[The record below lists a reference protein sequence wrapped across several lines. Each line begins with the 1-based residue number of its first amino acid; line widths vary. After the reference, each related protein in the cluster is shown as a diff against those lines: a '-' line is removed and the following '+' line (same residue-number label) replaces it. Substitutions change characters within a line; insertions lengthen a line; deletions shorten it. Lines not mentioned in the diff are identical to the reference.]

1 MKKVFA
7 SFSVAVLF
15 ALGILSVPAT
25 THAASFYYNGG
36 YVNEQQL
43 RMQLIAQIQVLL
55 AQLNALDGG
64 SYYVPGGRSN
74 VDVETQSVRS
84 PERTR
89 AQLMG
94 EVDLNDEE
102 FAYVWFEYGTSRSLT
117 QRTGEAQIEENDPKR
132 FLYTLRGLVPYR
144 TYYYRAM
151 AEDERGRVATGATR
165 SFSTDSRYDDW
176 DDWEDDDDF
185 DGDEPDVETESAA
198 RITDSSAE
206 LRGEVEMNDAEE
218 GLAFFAYGE
227 DEDLVSRIH
236 RDHDR
241 FDDIDEEGDDLQVV
255 KVDDNLDDGD
265 EKEYRMLVTGLD
277 EDTDYYFVFCV
288 QFEDEDG
295 DEMIMCGDV
304 EDFTT
309 DW

>member
-7 SFSVAVLF
+7 SFGVAVLF
-15 ALGILSVPAT
+15 ALGMLSAPAT
-25 THAASFYYNGG
+25 THAASYYYNGG
-36 YVNEQQL
+36 YVNTEQL
-43 RMQLIAQIQVLL
+43 RLQLIAQIQVLL

-64 SYYVPGGRSN
+64 GYYVPGGNSA

-84 PERTR
+84 PERDR
-89 AQLMG
+89 AQLVG
-94 EVDLNDEE
+94 EVDLNGEDM
-102 FAYVWFEYGTSRSLT
+102 AYVWFEYGTSRALT
-117 QRTGEAQIEENDPKR
+117 QKTGEARIDDNDPER
-132 FLYTLRGLVPYR
+132 FLYTLRDLTPYR

-151 AEDERGRVATGATR
+151 AEDDRGRIAEGETR

-176 DDWEDDDDF
+176 DDWDDDDF
-185 DGDEPDVETESAA
+185 DGDEPEVETDNAS

-227 DEDLVSRIH
+227 DEDLVIDIE
-236 RDHDR
+236 RDYDR
-241 FDDIDEEGDDLQVV
+241 YDDIDEEGDDLQVV
-255 KVDDNLDDGD
+255 EVDDRLDDGD
-265 EKEYRMLVTGLD
+265 DVNYRMLVTGLD
-277 EDTDYYFVFCV
+277 DDTDYYFAFCL